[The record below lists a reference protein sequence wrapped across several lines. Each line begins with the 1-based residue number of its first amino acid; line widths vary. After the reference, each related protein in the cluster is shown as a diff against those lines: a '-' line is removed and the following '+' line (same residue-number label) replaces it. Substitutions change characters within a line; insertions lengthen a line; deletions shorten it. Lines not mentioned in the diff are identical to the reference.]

1 MIENGFVGKND
12 LVKILGNG
20 EIKSSLT
27 VEAHGFSKSAKEA
40 IEKAG
45 GEIKKV

>member
-1 MIENGFVGKND
+1 MT

-20 EIKSSLT
+20 EIKSPLT
-27 VEAHGFSKSAKEA
+27 VEAHGFSKTAVKA

-45 GEIKKV
+45 GEIKQYKC